1 MKINILNI
9 LAGLGILTLL
19 TFLKIYFNGN
29 EELSFAEELFNKIIT
44 PRQQLI
50 TNVSFNGI
58 FQDHQPLPLP
68 LRESGVSAFF
78 MNLKI

>member
-19 TFLKIYFNGN
+19 RFLKIYFNEN
-29 EELSFAEELFNKIIT
+29 KELSFAEELFNKIIT

-58 FQDHQPLPLP
+58 FQDHHPLPLP
-68 LRESGVSAFF
+68 LRDSSVSAFF

>member
-29 EELSFAEELFNKIIT
+29 EELSIAEELFNKIIT
-44 PRQQLI
+44 PRQQFI
-50 TNVSFNGI
+50 TNV
-58 FQDHQPLPLP
+58 PLP
-68 LRESGVSAFF
+68 LRNSGVSAFF

>member
-19 TFLKIYFNGN
+19 TFLKIYFNEN
-29 EELSFAEELFNKIIT
+29 KELSFAEELFNKIIT

-68 LRESGVSAFF
+68 LRDSSVSAFF

>member
-19 TFLKIYFNGN
+19 TFLKIYFNEN
-29 EELSFAEELFNKIIT
+29 KELSFAEELFNKIIT

-58 FQDHQPLPLP
+58 FHDHQPLPLP
-68 LRESGVSAFF
+68 LRDSGVSAFF

>member
-19 TFLKIYFNGN
+19 TFLKIYFNEN
-29 EELSFAEELFNKIIT
+29 KELSFAEELFNKIIT

-58 FQDHQPLPLP
+58 FQDHHPLPLT
-68 LRESGVSAFF
+68 LRDSGVSAFF